1 MRVLVLVLTAL
12 LLGACAQTQV
22 AGYVDPAYRG
32 GAKIRSVVVAAET
45 PRLGEREA
53 LESAAVAELTARGVR
68 ALRMIDLAPPTRPG
82 GPAAETAA
90 IRAAGVRAVLRI
102 AVDQRAMVGRYIPPT
117 YVGDPFWPYGG
128 PWYGWY
134 GRYPFAGPV
143 TSGSW
148 VEEPAARYDATLQ
161 EAGSGGV
168 IWKGEAVARGSSSTD
183 FADLATRAARDLVS
197 RLQQD
202 GVI

>member
-1 MRVLVLVLTAL
+1 MRVLVLALTAL

-32 GAKIRSVVVAAET
+32 GAPIRSIVVVAET

-53 LESAAVAELTARGVR
+53 LESAAVAELAARGVQAR
-68 ALRMIDLAPPTRPG
+68 RMIDLAPPTRPG

-102 AVDQRAMVGRYIPPT
+102 VVDQRATVARYLPPT
-117 YVGDPFWPYGG
+117 YVGDPFFPY
-128 PWYGWY
+128 YGY
-134 GRYPFAGPV
+134 GYGYYPGPFAGL
-143 TSGSW
+143 TTGGRW
-148 VEEPAARYDATLQ
+148 IEEPTARYDATLQ
-161 EAGSGGV
+161 EAGGGAA
-168 IWKGEAVARGSSSTD
+168 IWKGEAVARGGSNSN
-183 FADLATRAARDLVS
+183 FVDLAARAARDLVS

-202 GVI
+202 KVI

>member
-1 MRVLVLVLTAL
+1 MRALILALTAL

-32 GAKIRSVVVAAET
+32 GAPIRSIVVVAET

-53 LESAAVAELTARGVR
+53 LESAAVAELAARGVQAR
-68 ALRMIDLAPPTRPG
+68 RMIDLAPPTRPG

-102 AVDQRAMVGRYIPPT
+102 AVDQRATVARYLPPT
-117 YVGDPFWPYGG
+117 YVGDPFFPYYGYG
-128 PWYGWY
+128 PYPG
-134 GRYPFAGPV
+134 PFAGL
-143 TSGSW
+143 TTGGRW
-148 VEEPAARYDATLQ
+148 IEEPTARYDATLQ
-161 EAGSGGV
+161 EAGGGTA
-168 IWKGEAVARGSSSTD
+168 IWKGEAVARGGSNSNFT
-183 FADLATRAARDLVS
+183 DLAARAARDLIS

-202 GVI
+202 KVI